1 MNPPKRIPAALALT
15 LALAL
20 GSQAAIAQVKIG
32 VIASATGPTAVVGIP
47 QKNTAALLPKTIG
60 DLSVEYVVLDD
71 ASDPTQSVLA
81 VRKLLAEHRIDAPR
95 LRGEAFRTSAD
106 YGLLCREVSRS
117 LRAAMADSR

>member
-1 MNPPKRIPAALALT
+1 MA

-81 VRKLLAEHRIDAPR
+81 VRKLLAETGYTDNEIAT
-95 LRGEAFRTSAD
+95 L
-106 YGLLCREVSRS
+106 
-117 LRAAMADSR
+117 AAAGVVAGP